1 MTFSR
6 EQTVGQTQRIGS
18 IEDRARVRRFI
29 ATARE
34 KAAKRVSRRV
44 TTPPTAA
51 LGDRVPEWARRL
63 GDAPGSGTPAY
74 KICVAPR

>member
-18 IEDRARVRRFI
+18 IEDPARVRRFI

-34 KAAKRVSRRV
+34 KGTMRVSRCRNGHVGSVTRQVGNSRLQDVRV
-44 TTPPTAA
+44 LASIVVRT
-51 LGDRVPEWARRL
+51 RR
-63 GDAPGSGTPAY
+63 GRG
-74 KICVAPR
+74 